1 MLATCDTM
9 RSFCRMNDASSH
21 NVHAEYATSMR
32 GDPFLA
38 AEYKPRRVANEHRS
52 AMRLS
57 SRLTHAQWRR
67 ILVHCDATSQRPLS
81 RAAIPLL
88 LRTEPHSPRFQRG
101 LASAA
106 LDPQNSGPYKRQSCM
121 NTVTNIPNSKNL
133 VDTAAANGSFETFG
147 KALDRAGM
155 TETLRG
161 AGPFTV
167 FAPTDAAFEKL
178 PAGKLE
184 SLFKPENKE
193 ELVSL
198 LNYHVVSGRKTT
210 ADIGKWEAARTV
222 NGQSA
227 PIILKD
233 DQLSIDGAL
242 VTSADIGSSNGLI
255 HGIDKVNMPTKQ

>member
-1 MLATCDTM
+1 
-9 RSFCRMNDASSH
+9 
-21 NVHAEYATSMR
+21 
-32 GDPFLA
+32 
-38 AEYKPRRVANEHRS
+38 
-52 AMRLS
+52 
-57 SRLTHAQWRR
+57 
-67 ILVHCDATSQRPLS
+67 
-81 RAAIPLL
+81 
-88 LRTEPHSPRFQRG
+88 
-101 LASAA
+101 
-106 LDPQNSGPYKRQSCM
+106 M

-133 VDTAAANGSFETFG
+133 VDTAAANGSFKTFG
-147 KALDRAGM
+147 KALDLAGM

-193 ELVSL
+193 ELVSVM
-198 LNYHVVSGRKTT
+198 NYHVVSGRKTT
-210 ADIGKWEAARTV
+210 ADVGKWEAARTV

-242 VTSADIGSSNGLI
+242 ITSADIGSSNGLL
-255 HGIDKVNMPTKQ
+255 HGIDKVNIPTKQ